1 VIPSDQLVAGAEATR
16 ALAALLATSL
26 KPGDVI
32 LLHGDL
38 GSGKTT
44 FVQGLASA
52 LGVDG
57 PVQSPTFTVATQYA
71 TRLGTLNHLDLYRLV
86 DPDELEGVGY
96 EAFIDPVDG
105 ISVIEW
111 PERAGDW
118 LPQSY
123 VLVTFDYVDAE
134 HRQITISRV
143 DQIP

>member
-1 VIPSDQLVAGAEATR
+1 VIPSEQVVAGAGATR
-16 ALAALLATSL
+16 ALAASLAGLLQ
-26 KPGDVI
+26 PGDVV
-32 LLHGDL
+32 LLNGDL
-38 GSGKTT
+38 GAGKTT
-44 FVQGLASA
+44 FVQGLAQA

-57 PVQSPTFTVATQYA
+57 PVQSPTFTIAAQYP

-86 DPDELEGVGY
+86 DPAELEDVGY

-123 VLVTFDYVDAE
+123 ILVTFDYVDSN
-134 HRQITISRV
+134 HRRIAISRV
-143 DQIP
+143 GQNP